1 MRDDRLA
8 GRAARGDRHAFAEL
22 YRRHHQRLYRYCLSL
37 VGDPED
43 AADALQGTMAKALSS
58 LERGETV
65 KNVRPWL
72 FRIAHN
78 AAIDLIRLR
87 RHRAPVEEIEE
98 IESSALTAPSAASQA
113 QSREELAEVVSD
125 IRGLPERQGSALVM
139 RELSELSY
147 VEIAG
152 ALETSPLAARQL
164 VHQARTLLHD
174 NRAGRTMDC
183 YAVRQALDETDG
195 RRPRDRRI
203 RAHLSACR
211 DCEAYRRS
219 IRSRRSAL
227 AALAPPLT
235 PTAAS
240 EIFAGLFPSS
250 SSPGMALAAGGLTA
264 GAAKLAGSSG
274 IVKAAAALAAG
285 AFAVAAVGGAVVAGG
300 ALLGPD
306 DEGLRAA
313 APGDADAALRPDLP
327 ALRPMPSPA
336 QRPNAAKGGDEDGET
351 DEPGSPAGPSGE
363 GLPSAD
369 LAQSDPPVDL
379 ATVEKSADSTET
391 LASTDGAGVD
401 LGIDVPDGSSEPA
414 VGDIDLPG
422 DSAGSG
428 VEVPDIDSPGD
439 SGGPDV
445 EIPDVEVPD
454 VEIPE
459 VDVPGGSDG
468 PGVEL
473 PDVDLPGDSDGPE
486 IPDVDVEVP
495 SGSDGPGGIDVEVP
509 EPDVEVPDAGL
520 AG

>member
-43 AADALQGTMAKALSS
+43 AADALQATMAKALSS

-78 AAIDLIRLR
+78 AAIDVIRLR
-87 RHRAPVEEIEE
+87 RPRAPLEEIEE
-98 IESSALTAPSAASQA
+98 IEASALTAPSAASQA
-113 QSREELAEVVSD
+113 QSREDLAEVVSD

-147 VEIAG
+147 TEIAG

-164 VHQARTLLHD
+164 VHQARSLLHD

-219 IRSRRSAL
+219 IRSRRSVL

-235 PTAAS
+235 PAAAS
-240 EIFAGLFPSS
+240 EIFARLFPSS
-250 SSPGMALAAGGLTA
+250 SAPGAGLAAGGLTA
-264 GAAKLAGSSG
+264 GAVKLAGGSG
-274 IVKAAAALAAG
+274 IVNAATAAAVG
-285 AFAVAAVGGAVVAGG
+285 AVAVAAVGGAVMAGG
-300 ALLGPD
+300 ALLGSD
-306 DEGLRAA
+306 DVGSRAPG
-313 APGDADAALRPDLP
+313 PGDADAALRADLP
-327 ALRPMPSPA
+327 ALRPMPPPRE
-336 QRPNAAKGGDEDGET
+336 RPGAATSGDKDGEAE
-351 DEPGSPAGPSGE
+351 DSGAPAGPSGD
-363 GLPSAD
+363 GSPPVD
-369 LAQSDPPVDL
+369 PGPSDPPVDL
-379 ATVEKSADSTET
+379 ATVPDGADATET
-391 LASTDGAGVD
+391 LARAGVD
-401 LGIDVPDGSSEPA
+401 VGIDVPDRSSRPA

-422 DSAGSG
+422 DSDGAG
-428 VEVPDIDSPGD
+428 VEVPDVDLPGD
-439 SGGPDV
+439 SDGPAVKVPDLEIPEV
-445 EIPDVEVPD
+445 EIPEVEV
-454 VEIPE
+454 PE

-468 PGVEL
+468 PA
-473 PDVDLPGDSDGPE
+473 
-486 IPDVDVEVP
+486 VEVP
-495 SGSDGPGGIDVEVP
+495 EVQVPDVEIPEIDVPRGSGDPGQIDVEVP
-509 EPDVEVPDAGL
+509 EPAVNLPDEGPV
-520 AG
+520 G

>member
-8 GRAARGDRHAFAEL
+8 GRAARGDHQAFAEL

-87 RHRAPVEEIEE
+87 RPRAPLEEIEE

-125 IRGLPERQGSALVM
+125 IRGLPERQSSALVM

-147 VEIAG
+147 AEIAG

-164 VHQARTLLHD
+164 VHQARSLLHD

-183 YAVRQALDETDG
+183 YTVRQALDETDG

-203 RAHLSACR
+203 RAHISACR

-219 IRSRRSAL
+219 IRARRSVL

-235 PTAAS
+235 PAAAS
-240 EIFAGLFPSS
+240 EIFGRLFPSS
-250 SSPGMALAAGGLTA
+250 SAPGAGLAAGGLTA
-264 GAAKLAGSSG
+264 GAAELAGASG
-274 IVKAAAALAAG
+274 IVKAATAAAA
-285 AFAVAAVGGAVVAGG
+285 AAVAVAAVGGAVVAGG

-306 DEGLRAA
+306 EPGSRAT
-313 APGDADAALRPDLP
+313 APGDADAVLRPDLP
-327 ALRPMPSPA
+327 ALRPLPSPA
-336 QRPNAAKGGDEDGET
+336 ERAEAAKSRDEDAEP
-351 DEPGSPAGPSGE
+351 DEAGSPAGPSGD
-363 GLPSAD
+363 GSPPVD

-379 ATVEKSADSTET
+379 ATVEAPADADET
-391 LASTDGAGVD
+391 LAGADD
-401 LGIDVPDGSSEPA
+401 LEIDVPDGSSGTS
-414 VGDIDLPG
+414 VGDTDLPG
-422 DSAGSG
+422 DSDGPG
-428 VEVPDIDSPGD
+428 VKVPDIDLPSD
-439 SGGPDV
+439 SGGAGA

-454 VEIPE
+454 VEVDTPDVEVPDGSAGPRVDIPDVQIPE
-459 VDVPGGSDG
+459 VDVPD
-468 PGVEL
+468 
-473 PDVDLPGDSDGPE
+473 
-486 IPDVDVEVP
+486 
-495 SGSDGPGGIDVEVP
+495 GSDGPGGIDVDVP
-509 EPDVEVPDAGL
+509 EPDVEVPGGGL
-520 AG
+520 VG